1 MGHRT
6 TKNSKLLH
14 LTANLLIGVAALCLS
29 GLTAGQTST
38 APDDLRPIQ
47 REMMLGPGDRSDVL
61 ETTKEIHP
69 FTQLLARYGNE
80 PLVMTGLR
88 PKIYVDFQVPR
99 DEIAT
104 YATVFLKWTASPSLI
119 PVRSQ
124 VNIRL
129 NGEMQ
134 VSLPINT
141 ENLGRPAVNEIK
153 LDAKKLKNRN
163 TLEFDFVGSYT
174 NSCESLAHKTLWV
187 EIDKDSSITLAKQK
201 VRLADEL
208 ILLPSP
214 FIDEASHKRIV
225 LPFVF
230 AGTPNDDTLKAAA
243 IVASWAG
250 VQADWRGLSI
260 PVYYDLPP
268 ADSHFVVFATA
279 DTLPEFL
286 KESDPIEGPEIRIA
300 DEPNSGWAKML
311 IVLGRNDAELIT
323 AARALALHSDTLA
336 GRRALIKEPVIT
348 TERKAYDAPKWL
360 STDRKVPFS
369 ELQQYGGQLQSSGAL
384 PPPIRLNFRLP
395 PDLFIVPRTYVPLD
409 LQYRYTPPP
418 EDAPASVRIRINGS
432 LMHIHELA
440 PDRSTN
446 RHGTQHLPALDSMA
460 SWIRALN
467 IPAVYL
473 DAANE
478 LEFDFQYSL
487 AVSGGATLEKCPS
500 LLIPDNQVDIVPNST
515 LDFRGFYHF
524 ARMPNTRLFA
534 QSGYPFT
541 RFADFAQTVAV
552 VPSNI
557 EAVDASMFLTTM
569 GRTGAQ
575 TGAAATLITVSSNPN
590 PEILMNKDILVFG
603 RIPDQTKP
611 DDTPPL
617 FEQEIVSVL
626 SPADNNLPREQR
638 QVKARPELTTT
649 DKRAAIVGFESP
661 ISTGRSVVAI
671 LSAKGD
677 GTRVLHDKLS
687 YPSSLTDA
695 EGAVSLVAGRSS
707 VNFYT
712 ADSYYIGN
720 LPWWQR
726 IWYALLDRP
735 LVLFFLSAIFIVAS
749 LTFIYVTMK
758 RVAAKRL
765 KDAHEALQ
773 KRAGRRKNNGVQS

>member
-1 MGHRT
+1 MRHSKTKISILLHRT
-6 TKNSKLLH
+6 AL
-14 LTANLLIGVAALCLS
+14 LLIGAAALCLS
-29 GLTAGQTST
+29 GPSIGQLPS
-38 APDDLRPIQ
+38 DELRPIQ
-47 REMMLGPGDRSDVL
+47 REIMLGPVDRSDVL
-61 ETTKEIHP
+61 ETTKEIQP
-69 FTQLLARYGNE
+69 FTRLLSRYGNE

-88 PKIYVDFQVPR
+88 PKIYVDFQIPR

-104 YATVFLKWTASPSLI
+104 DATIFLKWTASPSLI

-124 VNIRL
+124 VNVRL

-134 VSLPINT
+134 MSLPINT

-153 LDAKKLKNRN
+153 LDAKKLKNLN

-174 NSCESLAHKTLWV
+174 NSCESPAHKTLWV

-208 ILLPSP
+208 MLLPSP

-230 AGTPNDDTLKAAA
+230 ARNPNDDTLKAAA

-268 ADSHFVVFATA
+268 ADSHFIVFATA
-279 DTLPEFL
+279 DKLPDFL
-286 KESDPIEGPEIRIA
+286 KDTDPVEGPEIRIA
-300 DEPNSGWAKML
+300 DDPDSGWAKML
-311 IVLGRNDAELIT
+311 IVLGRNEDELIT
-323 AARALALHSDTLA
+323 AAHTLALHSDTLA
-336 GRRALIKEPVIT
+336 GRRALITEPVIT

-360 STDRKVPFS
+360 ATDRKVPFS
-369 ELQQYGGQLQSSGAL
+369 ELQQYDQQLQSSGAL
-384 PPPIRLNFRLP
+384 PPPIRLSFRLP

-418 EDAPASVRIRINGS
+418 EDAPASVRIRINRS

-446 RHGTQHLPALDSMA
+446 KHGTQHLPALDSMA

-473 DAANE
+473 DTSNE

-524 ARMPNTRLFA
+524 AQMPNTRLFA

-541 RFADFAQTVAV
+541 RFADFAQTVVV
-552 VPSNI
+552 VPRNI
-557 EAVDASMFLTTM
+557 DAVDIGTFLITM
-569 GRTGAQ
+569 GRMGAQ
-575 TGAAATLITVSSNPN
+575 TGAATTLVTVSSNPSS
-590 PEILMNKDILVFG
+590 EMLLNKDILVIG
-603 RIPDQTKP
+603 RIPDQTQPNDK
-611 DDTPPL
+611 PPL
-617 FEQEIVSVL
+617 FEKEILAAL
-626 SPADNNLPREQR
+626 SPAANELPREKR

-649 DKRAAIVGFESP
+649 DKQAAIVGFESP
-661 ISTGRSVVAI
+661 ISAGRSVVAI
-671 LSAKGD
+671 LSSKGD
-677 GTRVLHDKLS
+677 GTRVLQDKLS
-687 YPSSLTDA
+687 YPSSLTDT
-695 EGAVSLVAGRSS
+695 EGAVSLVADRSS

-712 ADSYYIGN
+712 ADTYFIGN

-735 LVLFFLSAIFIVAS
+735 LLLFFLSAIFIVAS

-765 KDAHEALQ
+765 KDAQEALQ
-773 KRAGRRKNNGVQS
+773 KRSGRRKNSGVQS